1 MEGEAVG
8 REDFLMCQA
17 NQAEE
22 REMAAR
28 EARRRVLRLAREM
41 SEDADSLDD
50 LLGSEVKYD
59 PWDDDWIMLDNELRR
74 VYHQ

>member
-1 MEGEAVG
+1 
-8 REDFLMCQA
+8 
-17 NQAEE
+17 
-22 REMAAR
+22 MAAR